1 MIPHTNHMEFLRELA
16 SFRRLSEAP
25 GLWLWAS
32 KEMEKWEREA
42 IGSFIFLA
50 RSGWIW
56 VEISRKNPREKYH
69 LVMTNIAMV

>member
-1 MIPHTNHMEFLRELA
+1 MIPHTNHMEFLWELA

-42 IGSFIFLA
+42 IGSFMFLA
-50 RSGWIW
+50 IRVGLVHGKIRAKNTIW
-56 VEISRKNPREKYH
+56 
-69 LVMTNIAMV
+69 LFNIAMV